1 MLFFSS
7 CVESR
12 AYCDQYRDIDEDT
25 KLSTKH
31 INHEVSILPLE
42 MHNSNLLQG
51 LVKGLNWRGS
61 EFNLN
66 DIRLDA
72 IWGQDN
78 VHKKF
83 FRMNLLIFRGLLR
96 PDTIQEEVL
105 I

>member
-1 MLFFSS
+1 MQILFFSS

-31 INHEVSILPLE
+31 INREVSILPLG
-42 MHNSNLLQG
+42 MHNG
-51 LVKGLNWRGS
+51 GVKLERE
-61 EFNLN
+61 EFNI

-72 IWGQDN
+72 IWL
-78 VHKKF
+78 V
-83 FRMNLLIFRGLLR
+83 IFTGLLQ
-96 PDTIQEEVL
+96 PDTIQEEVV